1 MIGNQDL
8 KTKWRFISRFGSR
21 FCLRLWAAATGLC
34 VSYGSASADPVAD
47 FYRNATI
54 NVVLAGG
61 AGAIHAIYTQTLAPF
76 LRRHM
81 PGNPNIVINYQT
93 GAGGTIAANY
103 LYNISPKDGTHIGAL
118 LPEMPMAARLGA
130 AGIKYDPRK
139 FSYLAGA
146 DVTNST
152 ITLMRSAGI
161 TSIAEAR
168 EKTAVIAAGGPGSQT
183 FLTPVVANAVIG
195 TKFKIVAGY
204 NGLGAIDIAVDRGEA
219 NGRSGSWSS
228 IKATRP
234 QWLSQNL
241 VVHLAVVGPER
252 EPDLPDVPLLTE
264 FAATASDRAV
274 LSLISD
280 NAILGRSW
288 LAPPGVPAERLV
300 ALRDAFWKA
309 LNDPEMVAEAK
320 ARNIDLRP
328 VRWEKLAD
336 VVERTMATDDASVDR
351 LKRIIDAK

>member
-1 MIGNQDL
+1 MDYV
-8 KTKWRFISRFGSR
+8 KTHWRFIS
-21 FCLRLWAAATGLC
+21 AAATCIGIWP
-34 VSYGSASADPVAD
+34 GAAAADPVAD
-47 FYRNATI
+47 FYRTATI
-54 NVVLAGG
+54 SVVLAGG
-61 AGAIHAIYTQTLAPF
+61 AGGIHAIYTQTLAPF
-76 LRRHM
+76 VRKHM

-103 LYNISPKDGTHIGAL
+103 LYNVSPKDGTAIGAL
-118 LPEMPMAARLGA
+118 LPEMPVAARLGSP
-130 AGIKYDPRK
+130 GIKYDPRK
-139 FSYLAGA
+139 FSYIAGA
-146 DVTNST
+146 DITNST

-161 TSIAEAR
+161 SSIAQAR

-183 FLTPVVANAVIG
+183 FLTPIVANAVIG
-195 TKFKIVAGY
+195 TRFKIVAGY

-219 NGRSGSWSS
+219 DGRSGSWSS

-264 FAATASDRAV
+264 FAATPSDRSV

-280 NAILGRSW
+280 NAMLGRSW
-288 LAPPGVPAERLV
+288 LAPPGVPADRLA
-300 ALRDAFWKA
+300 ALREAFWKA
-309 LNDPEMVAEAK
+309 LNEPEVVAEAK
-320 ARNIDLRP
+320 ARSIDLRP
-328 VRWEKLAD
+328 VRWERLTD

-351 LKRIIDAK
+351 LKRIIEDK